1 MDKIRSNQFDITKQT
16 DVNRVAQQKQTDDR
30 GTKET
35 EKLQSEKQALTI
47 SNQAQ
52 QFKNARVALDE
63 VPDIRQDKVN
73 QIQSQIQTNNYN
85 IPGEKVAEKML
96 KSFGI

>member
-1 MDKIRSNQFDITKQT
+1 MDKIRSNHLDIAKQT
-16 DVNRVAQQKQTDDR
+16 DVNRVAQQKQLEDR

-35 EKLQSEKQALTI
+35 EKLQSGKQTLTI
-47 SNQAQ
+47 SDQAQ
-52 QFKNARVALDE
+52 QFKNARAALDNLPE
-63 VPDIRQDKVN
+63 IREDKVN
-73 QIQSQIQTNNYN
+73 QIQSQLQTNNYN